1 MFGGFPHI
9 GLLLLPDLNLFI
21 VFYSIVLVFPEILGG
36 WPNMSVSPLK
46 HIVDWQNPHGPVAHI
61 ISIQFPVYNVA
72 VICPKHGA
80 RWLHPICAT

>member
-1 MFGGFPHI
+1 
-9 GLLLLPDLNLFI
+9 LFSPYWVAFAPRSKI
-21 VFYSIVLVFPEILGG
+21 IYSIVLVFPEILGG
-36 WPNMSVSPLK
+36 WPNISVSPLK

-80 RWLHPICAT
+80 RWLHQICAT